1 MNLRKQ
7 IKYNGKRCL
16 YNNWG
21 KAVAIVLLMMSVALL
36 FTVVELI
43 ISLVFGTPQFV
54 DYGNDGYWLN
64 NLPNTSL
71 LSIVLTAIMSLGAFL
86 VTAPLNLGITRW
98 YYELSEGES
107 PEILS
112 IFNCFSSRQYFRAL
126 SLQIHTLGRM
136 LIWALIYFALPAA
149 LLAAS
154 IWAMNYGPYYMNAD
168 MCYVIG
174 SMGTFFAG
182 LAGLFFGV
190 LYAVNMQK
198 YFLARYYVANEQ
210 LGVWEALKK
219 SRHASKGRRGE
230 IMLFKLSFLP
240 WFISCLLVLPSL
252 YVVPYYKISSML
264 YARVLMEQHRRSTQL
279 VPVEV
284 SAETEETADM
294 DVTQVFE
301 VPTAE
306 E

>member
-21 KAVAIVLLMMSVALL
+21 KAIAIVLLMLSIALL
-36 FTVVELI
+36 FTIVELI
-43 ISLVFGTPQFV
+43 IGMVVGTPQLV
-54 DYGNDGYWLN
+54 PYANENAWIT

-71 LSIVLTAIMSLGAFL
+71 LSIALTMIMAVGAFL
-86 VTAPLNLGITRW
+86 LTAPLKLGTTRW

-107 PEILS
+107 PEVLS

-136 LIWALIYFALPAA
+136 LLWALIYFVIPAA
-149 LLAAS
+149 LLAAAL
-154 IWAMNYGPYYMNAD
+154 WVLDYGPSYMSVD

-174 SMGTFFAG
+174 CIGAFFAG
-182 LAGLFFGV
+182 LMALFFGV
-190 LYAVNMQK
+190 FYAVNMQK
-198 YFLARYYVANEQ
+198 YFLARFYVANEQ
-210 LGVWEALKK
+210 MGVWEALKK

-230 IMLFKLSFLP
+230 IMLFKLSFFP
-240 WFISCLLVLPSL
+240 WALSSLVVLPCL
-252 YVVPYYKISSML
+252 YAIPYYEISSMI

-279 VPVEV
+279 VPVE
-284 SAETEETADM
+284 AATEQEETADM
-294 DVTQVFE
+294 DATQVFE
-301 VPTAE
+301 VPTTE